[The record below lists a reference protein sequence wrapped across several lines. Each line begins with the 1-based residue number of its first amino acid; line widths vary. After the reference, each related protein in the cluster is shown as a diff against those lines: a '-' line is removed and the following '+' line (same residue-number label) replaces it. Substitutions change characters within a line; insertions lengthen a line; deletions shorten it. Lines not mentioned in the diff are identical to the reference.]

1 MSLKIY
7 NTLTGKKEIFEPL
20 EAGKVGMYVCG
31 PTVYDTSHIGH
42 ARSVVIFDVIFRWL
56 KESGYDV
63 CYVRNFTDVDDK
75 IINRAN
81 ETGKDPI
88 EISEKYIKEFHNEMD
103 ALNVLRP
110 TIEPK
115 ATEHIGDIINFVQM
129 LIDKGKAYY
138 VE

>member
-20 EAGKVGMYVCG
+20 DPNKVGMYVCG

-63 CYVRNFTDVDDK
+63 CYV
-75 IINRAN
+75 
-81 ETGKDPI
+81 ET
-88 EISEKYIKEFHNEMD
+88 SLM
-103 ALNVLRP
+103 
-110 TIEPK
+110 
-115 ATEHIGDIINFVQM
+115 
-129 LIDKGKAYY
+129 
-138 VE
+138 